1 MVRLFIA
8 ATACAVLLA
17 SPAYAHGVAGAH
29 LFVSTLLIDDPNVAD
44 EASFP
49 TFMWLPQPSDTSP
62 APVAYS
68 ANIEIDKRL
77 TENFGIGIA
86 TGYSWLRTPSRKT
99 ANGWQNLS
107 VTAKYKPYVNAEH
120 EFMLS
125 VGVTRNFARTGATGA
140 NGETLGN
147 ADTGSTTPKIYF
159 GKGFGDL
166 PIGPLRA
173 LALTGTIGFQVPDKR
188 LKIAD
193 VDPDSGS
200 PTFNNGLANQW
211 QGGLSLQY
219 SIRYLETQ
227 VKDHGLPEFVKR
239 LTPLVELSWSSPA
252 SKPNN
257 GATQYLFG
265 VGVNYTATDYAITVE
280 ALIPGNRQTG
290 SHPGFVA
297 QFHLYFDDMFP
308 HSLGKPVAQWF

>member
-1 MVRLFIA
+1 MVRPFIA
-8 ATACAVLLA
+8 AAAYSVLLA

-29 LFVSTLLIDDPNVAD
+29 LFIGTLLIDDPNVAD
-44 EASFP
+44 EASLP

-62 APVAYS
+62 APVGYS

-86 TGYSWLRTPSRKT
+86 TGYAWLRTPGQKT

-107 VTAKYKPYVNAEH
+107 VTAKYKPYFNAQH

-125 VGVTRNFARTGATGA
+125 VGVTRYFAHTGATGA
-140 NGETLGN
+140 NGDTLGN
-147 ADTGSTTPKIYF
+147 ADNGSTTPKIYF

-166 PIGPLRA
+166 PIGPFRA
-173 LALTGTIGFQVPDKR
+173 LALTGTIGLQVPDKR
-188 LKIAD
+188 LKIIGM
-193 VDPDSGS
+193 DPDSGDLA
-200 PTFNNGLANQW
+200 FNNGLDNQW

-227 VKDHGLPEFVKR
+227 VKDRGLPEFVKR
-239 LTPLVELSWSSPA
+239 LTPLVEVFWSSPA
-252 SKPNN
+252 GKPNN
-257 GATQYLFG
+257 GSTQYLFG
-265 VGVNYTATDYAITVE
+265 IGVNYTATDYAVTVE

-290 SHPGFVA
+290 SHAGFVA